1 MCEEHGTELRAA
13 THPLPQMSCSNLEAP
28 CPSLSFSK
36 LTALKVFER
45 EYTETFWDGQ
55 VEAFEFFG
63 GVPRRIVYDNSRVAV
78 SQIIGGKERRLT
90 QGFLQLQSHH

>member
-1 MCEEHGTELRAA
+1 
-13 THPLPQMSCSNLEAP
+13 
-28 CPSLSFSK
+28 
-36 LTALKVFER
+36 
-45 EYTETFWDGQ
+45 